1 MNPTTKTAAIRL
13 PAEEYIEQAYL
24 FEGLKARLSSS
35 EPVQLLLVAIR
46 QEILTTAK
54 LPMAIDYMLAELNHS
69 GSMAIAMQKLAH
81 YFAPFQSWLMTAT
94 EDDNSRLDMMTTLAI
109 LEHEARHRSEGASP
123 VALFFYQLEVLCR
136 HRLSYD
142 KGLKAMSGDPFYDQA
157 WSQWLLDARKKLGFV
172 DIADLVYVHSEYYA
186 KSSGGNVDQP
196 DAILFGEK
204 EGRIALANRR
214 RDPLY
219 LFSALQR
226 QLKYPSVP
234 LRPKADL
241 NVDMV
246 PRMLKRMDQM
256 ETRMKLLEDEQRDAG
271 IDLSKFFKRGEGT
284 MPAPP
289 DSDWE

>member
-1 MNPTTKTAAIRL
+1 MKQTTKTTAIRL

-35 EPVQLLLVAIR
+35 EPIQLLLVSIR
-46 QEILTTAK
+46 QEILSTAK

-69 GSMAIAMQKLAH
+69 GSMAIAMQKLSH
-81 YFAPFQSWLMTAT
+81 YFAPFQAWLMDAT
-94 EDDNSRLDMMTTLAI
+94 EDDRGRLDMLTSLAI

-123 VALFFYQLEVLCR
+123 VALFFFQLEVLCR

-142 KGLKAMSGDPFYDQA
+142 KGLTAMSGDPFYDQA
-157 WSQWLLDARKKLGFV
+157 WSKWLLDARKKLGFV
-172 DIADLVYVHSEYYA
+172 DIADLVYVHSECYA
-186 KSSGGNVDQP
+186 KSAGGSVEQP
-196 DAILFGEK
+196 EAILFGEK

-219 LFSALQR
+219 LFRALQR
-226 QLKYPSVP
+226 QLKYPAVP
-234 LRPKADL
+234 ERPKADPQVNL
-241 NVDMV
+241 L
-246 PRMLKRMDQM
+246 PRIAKRMDQL

-271 IDLSKFFKRGEGT
+271 IDLSKFFKKGEGM

-289 DSDWE
+289 DADWD